1 MPNKV
6 VLELNPDEVERLVE
20 KLSIE
25 DKIRLVRKLENETWA
40 RRLDDVVLKI
50 RRRFRER
57 PISNKEIIQICEET
71 RQRLYNER
79 TKSRN

>member
-1 MPNKV
+1 MSSKIA
-6 VLELNPDEVERLVE
+6 LELNPAQVEDLID

-40 RRLDDVVLKI
+40 RRLDEVVLRI
-50 RRRFRER
+50 RKRFKRTS
-57 PISNKEIIQICEET
+57 ISDKEIREICEET
-71 RQRLYNER
+71 RQRLYNKR